1 VLRDLG
7 SFAVLYRIQGK
18 RGETS
23 HADQNTIDK
32 FESRLSISASA
43 DGVSVIEGG
52 SRDDGMPVALSGLTH
67 LDGSF
72 GEVHVRHHLDL
83 SEGSGVPYPP

>member
-1 VLRDLG
+1 VLRDL
-7 SFAVLYRIQGK
+7 STLAVLYRIEGK

-23 HADQNTIDK
+23 HADQDTIHK
-32 FESRLSISASA
+32 FESRLPISPSA
-43 DGVSVIEGG
+43 DGVSFIEGLA
-52 SRDDGMPVALSGLTH
+52 RDDGMPVALSGLTH